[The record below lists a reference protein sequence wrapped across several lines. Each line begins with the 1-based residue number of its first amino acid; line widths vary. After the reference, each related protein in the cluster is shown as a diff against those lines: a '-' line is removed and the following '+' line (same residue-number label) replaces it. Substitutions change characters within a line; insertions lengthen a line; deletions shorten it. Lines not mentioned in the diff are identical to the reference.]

1 VKRNFA
7 SIIRTGALAV
17 LTLTLAACTVGGG
30 GGQEAPTPTNTNP
43 PVATPTQVTPP
54 ESPVSSGDPTPP
66 ADPTPTL
73 EGPIET
79 GTAFVDS
86 VELLILESFP
96 VQVNA
101 VVKGNLPDP
110 CTRIE
115 QVKQERTGNTI
126 NVTLTTARAQGQSC
140 IQVIEPFERTIPID
154 VVGLQAGTYTV
165 DIGGVTQQF
174 TLDVDNV
181 MR

>member
-1 VKRNFA
+1 VKRYFA

-17 LTLTLAACTVGGG
+17 LTLALAACTVGGG
-30 GGQEAPTPTNTNP
+30 GGQQAPTPTSTNP
-43 PVATPTQVTPP
+43 PISTPTAATPA
-54 ESPVSSGDPTPP
+54 ESPVSSNDPTPSV
-66 ADPTPTL
+66 DPTPTL

-79 GTAFVDS
+79 GTAYVDS

-101 VVKGNLPDP
+101 VVKGNLADP

-115 QVKQERTGNTI
+115 EVKQERTGNTI
-126 NVTLTTARAQGQSC
+126 NVTITTARARGQSC

-165 DIGGVTQQF
+165 NVEGVTQQL